1 MKTIAQ
7 KNTKDLRYME
17 YEMTKLLSKLL
28 KQTLHYLI
36 PLSLKKKLKL

>member
-7 KNTKDLRYME
+7 KNTKDLRYTE